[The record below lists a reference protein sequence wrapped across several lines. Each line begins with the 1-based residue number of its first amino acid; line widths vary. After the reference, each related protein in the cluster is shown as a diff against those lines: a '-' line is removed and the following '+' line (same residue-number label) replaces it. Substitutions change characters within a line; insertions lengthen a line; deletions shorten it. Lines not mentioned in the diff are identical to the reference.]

1 MFGGATRE
9 NRGAIWVERQNE
21 KSVGSGKGVCVEN
34 AGVHYGESVCGSC
47 VLRCVPSCA
56 CSVCRVGQ
64 DTTPPSERERAT
76 CRRMREGR
84 RRTRCVPQRS
94 CGVSHHVCVVC
105 VLYMVF
111 GRVRGAGAFLHER
124 RSLVAV
130 CARVV
135 GGRLSLSKEVSRLPR
150 LPRVNAHAVSGRKRA
165 SSSRRRASTSLMS
178 LSTQGAGRVL
188 VKSWPRSANETRR

>member
-1 MFGGATRE
+1 MEYQQILPNNRSAMTSTWVSQSKRRPFKPRAIRE
-9 NRGAIWVERQNE
+9 QSTAIDRYHICCPTIDEIKAPLVSLFARRAVRHGCFNPSSPPQ
-21 KSVGSGKGVCVEN
+21 KRTP
-34 AGVHYGESVCGSC
+34 GSC

-56 CSVCRVGQ
+56 CSVCRVGR

-94 CGVSHHVCVVC
+94 CGVSHHVCVCCVC

-135 GGRLSLSKEVSRLPR
+135 GV
-150 LPRVNAHAVSGRKRA
+150 
-165 SSSRRRASTSLMS
+165 
-178 LSTQGAGRVL
+178 
-188 VKSWPRSANETRR
+188 